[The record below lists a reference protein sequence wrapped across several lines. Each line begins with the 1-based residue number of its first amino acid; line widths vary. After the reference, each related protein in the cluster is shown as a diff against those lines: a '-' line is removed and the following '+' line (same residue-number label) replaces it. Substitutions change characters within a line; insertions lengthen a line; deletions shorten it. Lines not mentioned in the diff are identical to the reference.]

1 MRKGWE
7 ELENG
12 TKKIIISPT
21 HALRPAHIHMLETL
35 HIPAIFLQGILTAF
49 VYFFFSI
56 YFFWIRGHLSSC
68 ISNPSPDI
76 FIPGFLPQ
84 YYKKYLFDEASH
96 IVFST
101 CPLTNIQMYKQH
113 SELNLAPPPF
123 FFVTVDSFFYVILI
137 LCVCVCLWEKSW
149 YIFGLFQHYLCWENV
164 YQNIKINT

>member
-21 HALRPAHIHMLETL
+21 HALRPPHIHMLETL
-35 HIPAIFLQGILTAF
+35 HIPAIFLQGILRAF
-49 VYFFFSI
+49 VFCFFFRI
-56 YFFWIRGHLSSC
+56 YFFWIRGHPSSC

-123 FFVTVDSFFYVILI
+123 FFLLLLTHFFYVILI
-137 LCVCVCLWEKSW
+137 LCVCVWLWEKSW
-149 YIFGLFQHYLCWENV
+149 YIFGLFQHYLCW
-164 YQNIKINT
+164 